1 MTKAAKTSQASMDE
15 YVASLVD
22 ILRESG
28 GALVMT
34 ELGSRAKKP
43 DCVKDKMKVIIQRHP
58 NKFVLELRP
67 TGKSHNLLT
76 VHLVTRQH
84 HGFVNESLWPMFRSL
99 FKIHSY
105 YRNRVWPTELDQF
118 LSEFGGMT
126 GLDRHFAKHEVYNP
140 LHAQGYVTKA
150 KSKLTWDIAKIQ
162 DCINQMPASI
172 KTLQLG
178 ASTDNVLSNEQNEG
192 STSNAGGDAR
202 ASPFPSS
209 SSMTSLLEGIGGNK
223 SKNRVWKLKVPGS
236 ASEQVRCVY
245 AADTEAME
253 ACILSDTVL
262 QGSGDETHFVSVDCE
277 GVPESLELLQIATD
291 QGVYIFDAKLI
302 GEAAVCAALGPLL
315 TSPNHIKLMHDLH
328 KDAVALDKIAAI
340 TLRGTLDSQLV
351 GEQVYGEVFL
361 GMNAFLKKLDMPQHP
376 SKEFT
381 HARMRAGV
389 DLFAERPIAKNLLE
403 YAAFDVSLLIKAA
416 KPLQKMLSEKL
427 LADLVQASDCRA
439 ATAMANGG
447 ARAIAFDMTD
457 DYRIA
462 SADLLRVVR
471 PDDGFFGERLVV
483 ESETDDVI
491 SLLPE
496 HYRDRFLA
504 KKENEMLFG
513 FLSPLPKKEEN
524 KSIISLDRLSDIV
537 LDTGRRP
544 QCWVNDKRVFLS
556 EDESKL
562 VSEDELNH
570 IAGSLGRFGSDNRA
584 GLDGKLHRF
593 SAMRNRVGD
602 IAGIT
607 IRIGR
612 NVVGNAAML
621 MDLLIGTEKS
631 ILILGEPGSGKS
643 TIIREATRKLAE
655 SHNVVVVDTSNEI
668 AGVSVF
674 VSHS

>member
-1 MTKAAKTSQASMDE
+1 MDE

-34 ELGSRAKKP
+34 ELGGKAKKP

-58 NKFVLELRP
+58 DKFALELQSA
-67 TGKSHNLLT
+67 GDSHFM

-99 FKIHSY
+99 FKIHSHY
-105 YRNRVWPTELDQF
+105 ANRIWPTGLDQF
-118 LSEFGGMT
+118 LSGFGGMT
-126 GLDRHFAKHEVYNP
+126 GLNRHFAKHEVYNP

-150 KSKLTWDIAKIQ
+150 DSKLTWDIAKIQ

-172 KTLQLG
+172 KTLQLA
-178 ASTDNVLSNEQNEG
+178 ASTAGILSDEQNEG
-192 STSNAGGDAR
+192 SNGGDAR
-202 ASPFPSS
+202 ASSFPTS

-223 SKNRVWKLKVPGS
+223 SKSRGWTLKVPGS
-236 ASEQVRCVY
+236 ASEQVRCIY
-245 AADTEAME
+245 AADTKAME
-253 ACILSDTVL
+253 ACILGDTVL
-262 QGSGDETHFVSVDCE
+262 QGSGDETQTHFVSVDCE
-277 GVPESLELLQIATD
+277 GVPESLELLQVATD

-302 GEAAVCAALGPLL
+302 GEAAVCAALEPLL

-361 GMNAFLKKLDMPQHP
+361 GMNALLKKLDLPQHP

-389 DLFAERPIAKNLLE
+389 DLFAKRPIAKNLLE
-403 YAAFDVSLLIKAA
+403 YAAFDASLLLKAA
-416 KPLQKMLSEKL
+416 KPLQKMLSDSL
-427 LADLVQASDCRA
+427 LADLVRASDSRA

-447 ARAIAFDMTD
+447 ARAIAFDIAD
-457 DYRIA
+457 DYRIS

-471 PDDGFFGERLVV
+471 PDDGFYGERLVV

-504 KKENEMLFG
+504 KKENDMLFG
-513 FLSPLPKKEEN
+513 FLSPLPKKEED